1 MERRVKSKAE
11 GGEQGNY
18 GEKKDKKYRQ
28 GEQMKRNMVEREINS
43 IAGEGR
49 GRKDCGNHRGVRVGV
64 GYTRNQ
70 RVGVGLGY
78 FGYRLHSPG

>member
-1 MERRVKSKAE
+1 
-11 GGEQGNY
+11 
-18 GEKKDKKYRQ
+18 
-28 GEQMKRNMVEREINS
+28 MKRNMVEREINS

-49 GRKDCGNHRGVRVGV
+49 ERKDCGNHHGVGVGV

-70 RVGVGLGY
+70 EVGVGLGC